1 MEDEHRSPIKPLLR
15 PEMGYKNP
23 IRTSGGKMQV
33 YARREHGNYP
43 VSPLPERGFKVE
55 WPSGVREYRSA
66 RQMIIALVNR
76 DPEPGP
82 EAKDPGLSFDRYFR
96 LGRYAKVPVESEL
109 DVFDFFKPD
118 PPRQVTALYTPKKR
132 GGSPGITALPLRE
145 GLGIDLAVRGEE
157 VRRVFFKLLGKDVR
171 RRGYDPEDVLQEVY
185 KGILVRNR
193 GKCPFDAN
201 KSSFAH
207 YVHMVA
213 SCILS
218 NYHRKWSR
226 HSRNECFGVRN
237 AEGELED
244 VAESDIAIAPSRIH
258 SNVAA
263 RNLVQD
269 LASYLELKASQ
280 DGQDPEF
287 ILAVYENLLLGK
299 RHAEQ
304 AEELCISKRDVS
316 KAVRYIRVTSNAWKE
331 SLGPVLGK

>member
-1 MEDEHRSPIKPLLR
+1 
-15 PEMGYKNP
+15 
-23 IRTSGGKMQV
+23 MQV

-43 VSPLPERGFKVE
+43 VRQIPERGFKVE

-76 DPEPGP
+76 EPEPGP
-82 EAKDPGLSFDRYFR
+82 DAKDPGLSFDRYFR
-96 LGRYAKVPVESEL
+96 LGRFAKQTPAVDEL
-109 DVFDFFKPD
+109 DVFEFFKPD
-118 PPRQVTALYTPKKR
+118 PAGQATALPSAKR
-132 GGSPGITALPLRE
+132 RGASPGITALPLRE

-185 KGILVRNR
+185 KGILVRNK

-244 VAESDIAIAPSRIH
+244 VAESDIAVSPQEVH

-263 RNLVQD
+263 RNLVRD
-269 LASYLELKASQ
+269 LASYLERSAQ
-280 DGQDPEF
+280 EDGRDPNF
-287 ILAVYENLLLGK
+287 ILTVYENLLLGK

-304 AEELCISKRDVS
+304 AEELHVSKREIS
-316 KAVRYIRVTSNAWKE
+316 KAVRYVRVTSNAWKE
-331 SLGPVLGK
+331 SLGTVLGK